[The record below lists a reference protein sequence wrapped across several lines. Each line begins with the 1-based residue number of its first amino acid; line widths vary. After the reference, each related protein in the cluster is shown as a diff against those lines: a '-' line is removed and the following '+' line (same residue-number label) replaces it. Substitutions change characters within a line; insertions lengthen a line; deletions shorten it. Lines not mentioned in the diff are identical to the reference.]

1 MVKRKDVEEL
11 VKCEFH
17 DTVFYVSNEV
27 LAEVLLKMPF
37 KGRNYYRYPE
47 AAELYGISEGKM
59 KLLSKEADAT
69 RKPDGV
75 ALVNI
80 HVMDQFIEDCH

>member
-1 MVKRKDVEEL
+1 MAKQGEAEEL

-17 DTVFYVSNEV
+17 GAVFYISNEV
-27 LAEVLLKMPF
+27 LSEVLLRMPF
-37 KGRNYYRYPE
+37 KGRMYYRYPE
-47 AAELYGISEGKM
+47 AAELYGISESKM
-59 KLLSKEADAT
+59 KILSKTADAV

-80 HVMDQFIEDCH
+80 HVMDEFMEDCH

>member
-1 MVKRKDVEEL
+1 MAKRKDVEEL

>member
-1 MVKRKDVEEL
+1 MAKRGEAEEL

-17 DTVFYVSNEV
+17 DTVFYISNEV
-27 LAEVLLKMPF
+27 LSEVLLRMPF

>member
-1 MVKRKDVEEL
+1 MAKRKGVDEL

-17 DTVFYVSNEV
+17 DTVFYISNEV
-27 LAEVLLKMPF
+27 LAEVLLRMPY

-69 RKPDGV
+69 RIPDGV

>member
-1 MVKRKDVEEL
+1 MAKRNEVDEL

-17 DTVFYVSNEV
+17 DTGFYVSNEV